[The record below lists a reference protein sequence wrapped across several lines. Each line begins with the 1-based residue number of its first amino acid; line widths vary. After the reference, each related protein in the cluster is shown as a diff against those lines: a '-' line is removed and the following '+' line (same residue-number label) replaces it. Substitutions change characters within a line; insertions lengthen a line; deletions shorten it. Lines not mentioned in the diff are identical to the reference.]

1 MYVESVELNEAVAMP
16 RKQFDT
22 LRKGDKV
29 TITYDSSIRK
39 GTTTTFVVKGKSRSA
54 KYNVDK
60 VTMHPEGKPSGMKY
74 YLYSRDGK
82 DATLALG
89 DMGATM
95 TKIVKEAVSPAQQA
109 AIAISKKEKGEKP
122 VKEEKVECPKCK
134 GDGCSHCDN
143 KGYHVESARSMAM
156 RDISRDKDF
165 QDKDD
170 EKDVKATDDD
180 RKAADKNII
189 MQIRRVSDLPKGG
202 TLEFKDGKKVKI
214 SQKIAKQISDKFNS
228 IRKPQDKKKFQDM
241 AQTSMNGLKQAL
253 RIR

>member
-1 MYVESVELNEAVAMP
+1 
-16 RKQFDT
+16 
-22 LRKGDKV
+22 
-29 TITYDSSIRK
+29 
-39 GTTTTFVVKGKSRSA
+39 
-54 KYNVDK
+54 
-60 VTMHPEGKPSGMKY
+60 
-74 YLYSRDGK
+74 
-82 DATLALG
+82 
-89 DMGATM
+89 
-95 TKIVKEAVSPAQQA
+95 
-109 AIAISKKEKGEKP
+109 
-122 VKEEKVECPKCK
+122 
-134 GDGCSHCDN
+134 
-143 KGYHVESARSMAM
+143 MAM